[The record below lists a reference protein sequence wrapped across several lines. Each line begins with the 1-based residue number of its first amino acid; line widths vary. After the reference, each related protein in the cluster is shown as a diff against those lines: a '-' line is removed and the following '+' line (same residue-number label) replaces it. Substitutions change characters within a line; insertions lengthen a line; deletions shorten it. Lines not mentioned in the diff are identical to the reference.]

1 MGSKLEEAV
10 AEVVTGEAVVLDL
23 TIARFPSRILA
34 LLIDILVQL
43 PVLIFVAVVVSA
55 TSASHLNTASGAAI
69 YLAGFMFE
77 WIGYPLI
84 FETLSRGK
92 TLGKLA
98 LGIRVVSDDGSPE
111 RFRQAL
117 VRALSAAFIEV
128 WLFPLNLIGI
138 PAGLITSMVSAKG
151 KRLGDMFAG
160 TFVIQERVPRRPEL
174 APVFTVIPP
183 QLLGWAPHL
192 EVSRL
197 SDQTAAAA
205 NSFLRRYYDLRPAAR
220 EQLGMQLAATVAA
233 QVSPLPPPGTDPV
246 AYLAAVLAVRRERE
260 QARLFARQTA
270 AQQGFAP
277 YAAPPGLQPFTA
289 SPGGPIGTP
298 ATHASPA
305 SPVPPGTPAPP
316 QGQPGAGPAHG
327 PTPNGTLPLGPDEMI
342 TLAKD
347 DRPDDHGFAA
357 PT

>member
-1 MGSKLEEAV
+1 MSSKLEEAV

-34 LLIDILVQL
+34 LLIDILAQV

-55 TSASHLNTASGAAI
+55 SSASHLNSASRAAV
-69 YLAGFMFE
+69 YLSGFMFVV
-77 WIGYPLI
+77 IGYPLI

-117 VRALSAAFIEV
+117 VRALSAAFLEV

-138 PAGLITSMVSAKG
+138 PAGLITSMVSSKG
-151 KRLGDMFAG
+151 KRLGDLFAG
-160 TFVIQERVPRRPEL
+160 TFVIQERVPPRPDL
-174 APVFTVIPP
+174 APVFTVVPP
-183 QLLGWAPHL
+183 QLTDWAQHL

-220 EQLGMQLAATVAA
+220 DQLGMQLAGAVAA
-233 QVSPLPPPGTDPV
+233 QVSPLPPAGTDP
-246 AYLAAVLAVRRERE
+246 AAFLAAVLAVRRERE
-260 QARLFARQTA
+260 QARLVARQAA
-270 AQQGFAP
+270 AQQAFAAHGYP
-277 YAAPPGLQPFTA
+277 GAPGYPPGPGRAAPQAPAPAPPGPQSPA
-289 SPGGPIGTP
+289 PGG
-298 ATHASPA
+298 
-305 SPVPPGTPAPP
+305 
-316 QGQPGAGPAHG
+316 QGPARH
-327 PTPNGTLPLGPDEMI
+327 GTLPLGADDMI
-342 TLAKD
+342 TLGKPD
-347 DRPDDHGFAA
+347 GPDDQGFAA
-357 PT
+357 PV

>member
-1 MGSKLEEAV
+1 V

-34 LLIDILVQL
+34 QLIDILVQV
-43 PVLIFVAVVVSA
+43 PALIFVAVVVSA

-69 YLAGFMFE
+69 YLSGFMFVV
-77 WIGYPLI
+77 IGYPLI

-117 VRALSAAFIEV
+117 VRALSAAFIEI

-160 TFVIQERVPRRPEL
+160 TFVIQERMPPLPDRD
-174 APVFTVIPP
+174 PVFTIVPP
-183 QLLGWAPHL
+183 QLLGWAQHL

-205 NSFLRRYYDLRPAAR
+205 SSFLRRYYDLRPAAR

-233 QVSPLPPPGTDPV
+233 QVSPVPPPGTDPA
-246 AYLAAVLAVRRERE
+246 AYMAAVLAVRRERE
-260 QARLFARQTA
+260 QARLAARQAA
-270 AQQGFAP
+270 AQQHFAAQQQAGRP
-277 YAAPPGLQPFTA
+277 ALPSPPA
-289 SPGGPIGTP
+289 
-298 ATHASPA
+298 
-305 SPVPPGTPAPP
+305 
-316 QGQPGAGPAHG
+316 AGPAQG
-327 PTPNGTLPLGPDEMI
+327 QAPNGTLPLGADDAI
-342 TLAKD
+342 TLGNPDGQD
-347 DRPDDHGFAA
+347 DQGFVA
-357 PT
+357 PA